1 MYVHGHLQVPV
12 VYVLSLKFLWGA
24 IAERRVV
31 AVLAAAGITKYLRCL
46 LRPSAGT
53 GESPLATLDILDLG
67 SPLFG
72 PVRLSA
78 GPGEVVGLSGPS
90 GAGKTLLLRGVA
102 DLDPTRGEVYLDGQS
117 RSGFQAAAWRAAVA
131 YLPAESQWWEE
142 RIGAHFQASAD
153 ALHALGLP
161 GDALDWEVARCSTGE
176 RQRLALLRLLAGGP
190 RVLLLDEPTASL
202 DAAATEKVEA
212 CVLAYA
218 RACGAPVLWVSHD
231 HEQLRRVARRRFRV
245 LPRGRLEPLA

>member
-1 MYVHGHLQVPV
+1 M
-12 VYVLSLKFLWGA
+12 A
-24 IAERRVV
+24 
-31 AVLAAAGITKYLRCL
+31 KYLRRT
-46 LRPSAGT
+46 LRLSASP
-53 GESPLATLDILDLG
+53 GESSLATLDIIDLG

-102 DLDPTRGEVYLDGQS
+102 DLDPTRGEVHLDGQP
-117 RSGFQAAAWRAAVA
+117 RSGFHAAAWRAAVG

-142 RIGAHFQASAD
+142 RIGAHFQATAD

-161 GDALDWEVARCSTGE
+161 ADALAWEVARCSTGE

-190 RVLLLDEPTASL
+190 QVLLLDEPTASL
-202 DAAATEKVEA
+202 DAAATAQVETY
-212 CVLAYA
+212 VLAYA
-218 RACGAPVLWVSHD
+218 RSRGAPVLWVSHD
-231 HEQLRRVARRRFRV
+231 AEQLHRVARRRFQV
-245 LPRGRLEPLA
+245 VPRGRLEPLA